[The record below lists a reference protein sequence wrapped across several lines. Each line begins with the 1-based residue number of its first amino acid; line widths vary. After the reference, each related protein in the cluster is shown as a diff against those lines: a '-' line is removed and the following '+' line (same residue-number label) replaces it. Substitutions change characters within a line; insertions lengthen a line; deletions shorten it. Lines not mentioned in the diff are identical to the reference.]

1 MTPGP
6 DPDGATPLADEE
18 RAGLLADWIA
28 TREELNAVEQE
39 NVRAALAYLAS
50 PRRRPTVDKV
60 LDDAYLRDVHTRMF
74 AQVWQWAGT
83 YRTTERNIG
92 IDPWQ
97 VPMAVRDL
105 VQDARYWL
113 APDTTWIT
121 PDEALCKLHHRLVAI
136 HPFPNGNGRLAR
148 AYTDLLARAAGRPL
162 FTWGARG
169 DLQRATL
176 ARDAY
181 LAALR
186 GLDRTPD
193 DRQAL
198 AALVAFARS

>member
-1 MTPGP
+1 MTLGP
-6 DPDGATPLADEE
+6 DPDGATPLADDE

-39 NVRAALAYLAS
+39 NVSEALTYLFAPS
-50 PRRRPTVDKV
+50 RRHDVARV
-60 LDDAYLRDVHTRMF
+60 LDDAFLRDVHARMF
-74 AQVWQWAGT
+74 GQVWQWAGT

-105 VQDARYWL
+105 MADARFWL
-113 APDTTWIT
+113 APDATWISS
-121 PDEALCKLHHRLVAI
+121 DEALCKLHHRLVAI

-148 AYTDLLARAAGRPL
+148 AYTDLLARTAGQPL

-169 DLQRATL
+169 DLQRATS

-186 GLDRTPD
+186 SLDRSPD
-193 DRQAL
+193 DPRAL
-198 AALVAFARS
+198 AALVGFARS